1 MKKLL
6 AATLF
11 LLSSMTLAGSV
22 YHCEFLGPN
31 YDLTFFDDGQ
41 ITLANNAKKFQCEF
55 GTENF
60 PGTEV
65 ELTKLNCQSG
75 TQKRSYYFSEINTKI
90 YLSTGFVLSND
101 VECNLVTK

>member
-11 LLSSMTLAGSV
+11 LASSMSMANSV
-22 YHCEFLGPN
+22 YQCEFLGPN

-41 ITLANNAKKFQCEF
+41 ITLANSSKKFQCEF

-65 ELTKLNCQSG
+65 ELAKLNCQSG
-75 TQKRSYYFSEINTKI
+75 NQERSFYYSEINTKI
-90 YLSTGFVLSND
+90 YLSTGFVLSSD